1 MNLTIDM
8 PGVRGLGEAGEGV
21 GSLAKD
27 GAEVGSI
34 DEDAAEVVSL
44 AEDGAEVGSHAEDRA
59 GVRNMA
65 KDVPGVRGLGR
76 AGAEVRRLAED
87 VSGIRSLGEAST
99 RVRVLE
105 EAIDRLNPGL
115 NLGLVLSNV
124 ALSQELLEVGLIDK
138 IKLKV
143 FITTMYVA
151 LYLLFLLDEL
161 DPGLLSYTS
170 PNQNLTN

>member
-21 GSLAKD
+21 GS
-27 GAEVGSI
+27 I

-44 AEDGAEVGSHAEDRA
+44 TEDGSLAEDRA

-65 KDVPGVRGLGR
+65 KDVSGVRGLGR

-138 IKLKV
+138 IKLKC
-143 FITTMYVA
+143 
-151 LYLLFLLDEL
+151 LLRLCMLH
-161 DPGLLSYTS
+161 YTCFFFWMNSTLASS
-170 PNQNLTN
+170 PTPLQTKTDKLK

>member
-65 KDVPGVRGLGR
+65 KDVPGVRGLGK
-76 AGAEVRRLAED
+76 AGA
-87 VSGIRSLGEAST
+87 G
-99 RVRVLE
+99 VRVLE

-138 IKLKV
+138 IKLKC
-143 FITTMYVA
+143 
-151 LYLLFLLDEL
+151 LLRLCMLH
-161 DPGLLSYTS
+161 YTCFFFWMNSTLASS
-170 PNQNLTN
+170 PTPLQTKT

>member
-1 MNLTIDM
+1 M
-8 PGVRGLGEAGEGV
+8 RGLGKAGTGV
-21 GSLAKD
+21 T
-27 GAEVGSI
+27 
-34 DEDAAEVVSL
+34 
-44 AEDGAEVGSHAEDRA
+44 
-59 GVRNMA
+59 
-65 KDVPGVRGLGR
+65 
-76 AGAEVRRLAED
+76 ED
-87 VSGIRSLGEAST
+87 VSVIRSLGEAST

-138 IKLKV
+138 IKLEV
-143 FITTMYVA
+143 FITTMYTA

-170 PNQNLTN
+170 PNQN

>member
-1 MNLTIDM
+1 MNLTIDV

-21 GSLAKD
+21 GS
-27 GAEVGSI
+27 I

-44 AEDGAEVGSHAEDRA
+44 TEDGSLAEDRA

-65 KDVPGVRGLGR
+65 KDVPGVRGLGK
-76 AGAEVRRLAED
+76 AGA
-87 VSGIRSLGEAST
+87 G
-99 RVRVLE
+99 VRVLE

>member
-1 MNLTIDM
+1 MNLTIDV

-21 GSLAKD
+21 GS
-27 GAEVGSI
+27 I

-44 AEDGAEVGSHAEDRA
+44 TEDGSLAEDRA

-65 KDVPGVRGLGR
+65 KDVPGVRGLGK
-76 AGAEVRRLAED
+76 AGA
-87 VSGIRSLGEAST
+87 G
-99 RVRVLE
+99 VRVLE

-143 FITTMYVA
+143 FITTMYTALPAFSVSLR
-151 LYLLFLLDEL
+151 LYLMLLL
-161 DPGLLSYTS
+161 MPQSTHSSLTS
-170 PNQNLTN
+170 PSWASHTPSFR